1 MKKYKIELTENQLR
15 VVTKAIEE
23 YFRLRMGQD
32 MDFCDDLAF
41 MYTDL
46 SPENPKHDKIFER
59 ALSRRDHLRELMVA
73 FFRIAFEPQG
83 YPQRKTDDML
93 IAEDIWDA
101 VRVATGKSRWENPL
115 HVSEEPLP
123 IIEEVSE

>member
-1 MKKYKIELTENQLR
+1 MKKYKIELTKNQLG
-15 VVTKAIEE
+15 VVMGAIEE
-23 YFRLRMGQD
+23 YFRLRMGQE

-46 SPENPKHDKIFER
+46 SPDNPKHDKIFER
-59 ALSRRDHLRELMVA
+59 ALSRRDHLRELMRA
-73 FFRIAFEPQG
+73 FFRIAFEPHG
-83 YPQRKTDDML
+83 YPQSKTEKML

-101 VRVATGKSRWENPL
+101 VRVATGKSRWANPL